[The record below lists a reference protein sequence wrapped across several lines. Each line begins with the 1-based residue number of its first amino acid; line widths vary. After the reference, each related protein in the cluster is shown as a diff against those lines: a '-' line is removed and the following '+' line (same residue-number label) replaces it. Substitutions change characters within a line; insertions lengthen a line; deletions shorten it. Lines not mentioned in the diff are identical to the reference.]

1 MISTPSSLTDLK
13 GQVAMSMTLG
23 MVLDDSQLDSNG
35 VMMITSAL
43 LGGDEG
49 QLSCF
54 ADDEGRR

>member
-1 MISTPSSLTDLK
+1 
-13 GQVAMSMTLG
+13 MSMTLG

-49 QLSCF
+49 LSMHILSGDAVIVSEDNSCLVTSTV
-54 ADDEGRR
+54 

>member
-1 MISTPSSLTDLK
+1 
-13 GQVAMSMTLG
+13 MSMTLG

-49 QLSCF
+49 
-54 ADDEGRR
+54 

>member
-1 MISTPSSLTDLK
+1 
-13 GQVAMSMTLG
+13 MSMTLG

-49 QLSCF
+49 LSMHILSGDAAIVSEDNSCLVTSTV
-54 ADDEGRR
+54 

>member
-1 MISTPSSLTDLK
+1 
-13 GQVAMSMTLG
+13 MSMTLG

-49 QLSCF
+49 WSIHMHILSRDAVIVSEDKSCLITSTV
-54 ADDEGRR
+54 